1 MKTTMDPPVTLELPL
16 AEPVPAPGCG
26 VCGALARQRAEYA
39 AAGNPSRA
47 TDCSVEIRNHPHRA
61 RKGRRP

>member
-1 MKTTMDPPVTLELPL
+1 MTTQELPITLGLPLDPPP
-16 AEPVPAPGCG
+16 PAHGCG

-47 TDCSVEIRNHPHRA
+47 TDCSVEIRNHPHDGSA
-61 RKGRRP
+61 S